1 MQGVFGDHVTADELH
16 RRILIGG
23 LLPEDRTGEHTVV
36 TMLLADVD
44 FDGQFIFG
52 QDVTHLR
59 VLHSIDDTENV
70 LVSEFD
76 TLELRTRG
84 YLISAGSAWNPIFMT
99 T

>member
-1 MQGVFGDHVTADELH
+1 MAADELH

-23 LLPEDRTGEHTVV
+23 LLPKNGTGEHAVV
-36 TMLLADVD
+36 TMLLTDVD

-59 VLHSIDDTENV
+59 VLHGIDDTENA
-70 LVSEFD
+70 LVFEFD
-76 TLELRTRG
+76 MQGLRIRG
-84 YLISAGSAWNPIFMT
+84 YLIRAGSAWNPIFMT